1 MSEPTE
7 IFHGGEGKE
16 VGPGMESGSCT
27 RAISHYT
34 AERHRAAVYRRVLEQ
49 RAHRAISLCL
59 LRHAFVRVG
68 YEVRRRLRLAELL
81 RARRRRQRTHRRGQ
95 QSPDAAHRSHVCCV
109 RRASGARVRRW
120 PATDRTALLH
130 ELGIAQVRAEGLNG
144 TLARATMR
152 VLLAEDDPMIGASVR
167 RGLAQDGFA
176 VDWVEDGR
184 AAQAALAER
193 VHDALVLDLGL
204 PRQAGLDVLTAMRRA
219 GDTRPV
225 LITTARDAIADRV
238 AGLDAGADDY
248 LVKPFDLD
256 ELAARL
262 RALWRRGAGRAA
274 PKIAFGPLELDPAT
288 REARLAGSP
297 IELSPREFAL
307 LAALMARPGAILS
320 RAQLEDKL
328 YGWNESVESNTVEVH
343 IHSLRKKL
351 GADVIRN

>member
-7 IFHGGEGKE
+7 IFHGGEGQE
-16 VGPGMESGSCT
+16 VGPGMESGSRP

-49 RAHRAISLCL
+49 RAPRAISLRL

-68 YEVRRRLRLAELL
+68 YEV
-81 RARRRRQRTHRRGQ
+81 RRRQRTHRRGQ

-184 AAQAALAER
+184 AAQVALAEH
-193 VHDALVLDLGL
+193 VH
-204 PRQAGLDVLTAMRRA
+204 
-219 GDTRPV
+219 
-225 LITTARDAIADRV
+225 
-238 AGLDAGADDY
+238 
-248 LVKPFDLD
+248 
-256 ELAARL
+256 
-262 RALWRRGAGRAA
+262 
-274 PKIAFGPLELDPAT
+274 
-288 REARLAGSP
+288 
-297 IELSPREFAL
+297 
-307 LAALMARPGAILS
+307 
-320 RAQLEDKL
+320 
-328 YGWNESVESNTVEVH
+328 
-343 IHSLRKKL
+343 
-351 GADVIRN
+351 